1 VHKSECDQLAHLLRQ
16 HPERAIEVNWSGAN
30 DSGFSAQISLKCLD
44 RTGLM
49 RDITTLTSNDKVPV
63 LAINSQSHQHNGTC
77 QIDITIEVKNL
88 SALQQLI
95 KKLRAIDGVQDAYK
109 KEH

>member
-1 VHKSECDQLAHLLRQ
+1 LLRQ
-16 HPERAIEVNWSGAN
+16 HPERAIDVNWSGAN
-30 DSGFSAQISLKCLD
+30 DSGFSAQVSLKCLD

-95 KKLRAIDGVQDAYK
+95 KKLRAIEGVQDAYK